1 MRVRTWVGVI
11 GLIAL
16 LGGVILVGVWG
27 PSARGQLHEQW
38 VSPTPRENQLNHHP
52 IGVGPNGETIIAPI
66 AAVPDA
72 KNLTN
77 QSCTLARLRPTDG
90 SVRWRTSIPPQECFT
105 HALTQPA
112 IADID
117 SDGALESAVSTTE
130 KALIVRN
137 ARTGTEEFRVP
148 LSSYGYGQPTIANV
162 TSSPGREIVTSD
174 INGGVIVVENTGT
187 ETGTIAWQARLNE
200 TFNRSY
206 VSVWEGPIV
215 EDLDADGNP
224 EVAIGTGSG
233 PVVLNATS
241 GVDWLK
247 HGDATHATAA
257 QADDDAALELFTAG
271 ANGVKAYDGNTGSLE
286 WQRSLDNS
294 RIHTAADADGD
305 GTVELFVGRT
315 GGDIVAVNANT
326 GDTEWA
332 TSIASSDDVRIPA
345 PVLGDVNGD
354 NQSEVIG
361 VTSGGTVTVLDSSS
375 GNERAAYERNVPIR
389 TFATPADID
398 TDGRDEILV
407 RYGDG
412 RVVALE
418 YTQ

>member
-1 MRVRTWVGVI
+1 MRIRTWVGVI

-16 LGGVILVGVWG
+16 LGGVILVGVWDS
-27 PSARGQLHEQW
+27 SARGQLHEQW

-66 AAVPDA
+66 AAVPNSE
-72 KNLTN
+72 NLTN
-77 QSCTLARLRPTDG
+77 TSCTLARLRPTNG
-90 SVRWRTSIPPQECFT
+90 SVRWQTSIPPQDCFT

-112 IADID
+112 ITDID
-117 SDGALESAVSTTE
+117 GDGALESAVSTTE
-130 KALIVRN
+130 NALIVRD
-137 ARTGTEEFRVP
+137 ARSGTEEFRVP
-148 LSSYGYGQPTIANV
+148 LASYGYGQPTIANV
-162 TSSPGREIVTSD
+162 TPSPGREIVTSD
-174 INGGVIVVENTGT
+174 INGGVVVVETTGN
-187 ETGTIAWQARLNE
+187 ENGTVAWRAQLNE

-206 VSVWEGPIV
+206 VSVWEGPIID
-215 EDLDADGNP
+215 DLDADGHL
-224 EVAIGTGSG
+224 EVAVGTGSG
-233 PVVLNATS
+233 PVVLNATG

-271 ANGVKAYDGNTGSLE
+271 TNGVKAYDGNTGTLE

-294 RIHTAADADGD
+294 RVHTAADADGD
-305 GTVELFVGRT
+305 GTVELFIGGT
-315 GGDIVAVNANT
+315 GGETVAMNATT
-326 GDTEWA
+326 GDTEWT
-332 TSIASSDDVRIPA
+332 TSMASSDDVRVRA

-354 NQSEVIG
+354 NQSEVIA

-375 GNERAAYERNVPIR
+375 GNELAAYERNVPIR

-398 TDGRDEILV
+398 ADGHDEILA

-412 RVVALE
+412 RVVALD